1 MVVNNL
7 NQEALT
13 LAKNIAHKVWQ
24 HAVLE
29 ACEIKSNQEY
39 NQTIPTD
46 VPSNIELLYGQFS
59 TTRDKEYFLEL
70 ALKSEDKHAKKLIE
84 WISHYQQQ
92 TSLL

>member
-1 MVVNNL
+1 MIVHNL
-7 NQEALT
+7 NQEVLT
-13 LAKNIAHKVWQ
+13 LAKNIAHKVWE
-24 HAVLE
+24 HAVLQPY
-29 ACEIKSNQEY
+29 EIENRQEY
-39 NQTIPTD
+39 NKSIPTD
-46 VPSNIELLYGQFS
+46 VSANINLLYGQFS